1 MSPHPVHLRPE
12 TREKLAAQRGGS
24 PHVHGDLDPERTA
37 LVVIDMQNAFC
48 EPGAPAEIP
57 AARNAVG
64 TINRVAALLRQTG
77 GRVVWVT
84 HENRIGADGKT
95 DWPALY
101 ERFLPEA
108 ARARMLAAMQPG
120 ADGTKLWGDLED
132 RPEDLHVVKNRFSA
146 LINGSSNLE
155 RSLRGLGV
163 ETIIVA
169 GTKTDVCCESTARD
183 AMMLDFNVIMLADG
197 CATATDE
204 DHLASL
210 ESLARRFAD
219 VMTADEVA
227 DRLTAQSGE

>member
-1 MSPHPVHLRPE
+1 
-12 TREKLAAQRGGS
+12 
-24 PHVHGDLDPERTA
+24 
-37 LVVIDMQNAFC
+37 
-48 EPGAPAEIP
+48 
-57 AARNAVG
+57 
-64 TINRVAALLRQTG
+64 
-77 GRVVWVT
+77 
-84 HENRIGADGKT
+84 
-95 DWPALY
+95 
-101 ERFLPEA
+101 
-108 ARARMLAAMQPG
+108 MLAAMQPG

-132 RPEDLHVVKNRFSA
+132 RPEDLRVVKNRFSA

>member
-12 TREKLAAQRGGS
+12 TRAMLTAQRGGAL
-24 PHVHGDLDPERTA
+24 HVHGAIDPTRTA

-57 AARNAVG
+57 AARLAVG
-64 TINRVAALLRQTG
+64 AINRVAALMRQTG
-77 GRVVWVT
+77 GRVIWVT
-84 HENRIGADGKT
+84 HENRVGADGKT

-108 ARARMLAAMQPG
+108 ARPRMLETMRPG
-120 ADGTKLWGDLED
+120 APGTKLWGDLED
-132 RPEDLHVVKNRFSA
+132 RPEDLRVVKNRFSA
-146 LINGSSNLE
+146 LINGSSSLE

-163 ETIIVA
+163 ETVIVA

-227 DRLTAQSGE
+227 ALIDP